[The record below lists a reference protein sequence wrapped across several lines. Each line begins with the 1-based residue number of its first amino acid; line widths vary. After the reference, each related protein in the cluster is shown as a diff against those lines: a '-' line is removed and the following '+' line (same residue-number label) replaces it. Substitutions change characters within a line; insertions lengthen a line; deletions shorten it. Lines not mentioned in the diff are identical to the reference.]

1 MWQDSRAHGEHKTL
15 NNDRIWALIGPQTVK
30 GPSPSFTMPNSS
42 RTDTRPYEREAQFFA
57 RATAPEARPRL
68 PPDLYGPWSAG
79 YDVANGDVGRE
90 LRGAVREERGAPE
103 IDQRLAGR
111 IFEHQWIP
119 AAVTKEIA
127 ERKIMASE
135 QLRPAQDDYRKDKR

>member
-1 MWQDSRAHGEHKTL
+1 
-15 NNDRIWALIGPQTVK
+15 
-30 GPSPSFTMPNSS
+30 
-42 RTDTRPYEREAQFFA
+42 
-57 RATAPEARPRL
+57 
-68 PPDLYGPWSAG
+68 
-79 YDVANGDVGRE
+79 VANGDVGRE

-103 IDQRLAGR
+103 IDQILAGLV
-111 IFEHQWIP
+111 FEHQWIP